1 MPSTQSNE
9 MKILCTVFI
18 TLFSLNASAQFFT
31 KIFPPKRKPIHL
43 NGYSIRLK
51 PDSAALIYNA
61 SFTVFNLDLGRS
73 KYSINAEEAC
83 IMQKLKHSARYG
95 QLAMRI
101 EFDNLANFYL
111 SHNRFSEAKWYLLRS
126 NAISRNQKNYGQ
138 IISSLLV
145 LAEIKA
151 DLGDYKQA
159 DEDLAEAKAIAVLHT
174 LTPDLLLIE
183 QSANQIKLHK
193 ETGLK
198 IQNQY
203 SDL

>member
-1 MPSTQSNE
+1 

-31 KIFPPKRKPIHL
+31 KIFPHKRKIIYL
-43 NGYSIRLK
+43 NAYSIHLK
-51 PDSAALIYNA
+51 PDPKSLNYNT
-61 SFTVFNLDLGRS
+61 SFTAFNHDLGRS
-73 KYSINAEEAC
+73 KYSIQAEEAF

-138 IISSLLV
+138 IIGSLLV

-174 LTPDLLLIE
+174 LMPDLQVIE
-183 QSANQIKLHK
+183 QHANQIKQHK

-203 SDL
+203 ADYL